1 MRGTRL
7 PALIAV
13 AALLAAGAARAD
25 PKSDEAS
32 QRFKSGVAF
41 YKDHDFVAAMV
52 EFKRAYELV
61 PNYVVLYNIGQT
73 ARELKDYAA
82 ALTAYERYLRDGGA
96 KVLAPRKKEVQG
108 AIDELKKKVGAIKIT
123 IHNTCHCCGGQETC
137 F

>member
-1 MRGTRL
+1 
-7 PALIAV
+7 
-13 AALLAAGAARAD
+13 
-25 PKSDEAS
+25 
-32 QRFKSGVAF
+32 F

-123 IHNTCHCCGGQETC
+123 TNVDGAEVLVDDVSVGKTPLADPVVVNVGRRKLSATSS
-137 F
+137 